1 MRGEARP
8 QLLDTSR
15 IQLELQRVKPTHSK
29 IGEELEKLLGTVEI
43 KVKRWFDLWKY
54 LKWLL
59 PQWDRLGFNMQSQQQ
74 TNWCWAATSTSTAV
88 YYNATTTWTQCT
100 VANGETGRTDCC
112 GTGGSGA
119 CNVYGFLDTALTRV
133 GHFDHRD
140 NSAGTFASM
149 KTEIN
154 AGRPVGIRVAWS
166 GGGADF
172 LAIIGYLDDA
182 TNYVAVDDPIY
193 GKSDIT
199 FATLTSTYQSTGS
212 WTHTYYTKA

>member
-8 QLLDTSR
+8 HLLDTSR

-133 GHFDHRD
+133 RPFRPPRQQCRHVRVHEDGDQC
-140 NSAGTFASM
+140 
-149 KTEIN
+149 EP
-154 AGRPVGIRVAWS
+154 AGRYPRPCGPAVAHIS
-166 GGGADF
+166 
-172 LAIIGYLDDA
+172 
-182 TNYVAVDDPIY
+182 
-193 GKSDIT
+193 SR
-199 FATLTSTYQSTGS
+199 
-212 WTHTYYTKA
+212 